1 LGGSVVE
8 RLTRS
13 FRPVPDNPT
22 AYAKRFDAVLAYIE
36 GHLEG
41 DLSVNT
47 LNEVAHFS
55 VYHFHRQFTAY
66 VGVPVARHVQLM
78 RLRRVAHRLASSAH
92 CPVLDSSLDADFGS
106 PEAFS
111 RAFQRDFAW
120 RQCFST
126 AAELADLACGFRCSP
141 LFQEHNHAGP
151 YS

>member
-1 LGGSVVE
+1 M
-8 RLTRS
+8 
-13 FRPVPDNPT
+13 PDNPT

-78 RLRRVAHRLASSAH
+78 RLRRVASSAQYS
-92 CPVLDSSLDADFGS
+92 VLDSSLDAGFDS

-111 RAFQRDFAW
+111 QAFQRDLAW
-120 RQCFST
+120 RPVPFDSSRTGRPGMRFS
-126 AAELADLACGFRCSP
+126 
-141 LFQEHNHAGP
+141 LFPTFPGA
-151 YS
+151 